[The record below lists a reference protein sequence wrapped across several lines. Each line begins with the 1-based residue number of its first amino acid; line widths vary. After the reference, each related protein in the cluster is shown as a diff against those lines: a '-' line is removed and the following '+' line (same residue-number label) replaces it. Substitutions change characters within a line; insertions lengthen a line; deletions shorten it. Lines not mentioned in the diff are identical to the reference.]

1 VNATSKPDDL
11 EGEPVAHDNLESTYL
26 AYLDALNGRRFDE
39 LDRYVCDE
47 LVYNDKLLTR
57 QEYADMIAADV
68 RAVPDLRYEAHLL
81 STGGDLVACRL
92 WFDCTPTSTFL
103 GLEPTGSAVSF
114 AEHVF
119 YRFEGGRIA
128 HVWSL
133 IDRDAVA
140 SQFSR

>member
-1 VNATSKPDDL
+1 MRRPRLVSEILQLSRRGACSWGLDQTKVLSLTEVEVLEEIGILAGKSDDL
-11 EGEPVAHDNLESTYL
+11 E
-26 AYLDALNGRRFDE
+26 
-39 LDRYVCDE
+39 
-47 LVYNDKLLTR
+47 
-57 QEYADMIAADV
+57 
-68 RAVPDLRYEAHLL
+68 AVPDLRFEAHLL

-103 GLEPTGSAVSF
+103 GLEPTGRAVSF

-140 SQFSR
+140 SQFSC

>member
-1 VNATSKPDDL
+1 M
-11 EGEPVAHDNLESTYL
+11 AHENLESTYL

-47 LVYNDKLLTR
+47 LVYNDTLLTR
-57 QEYADMIAADV
+57 QEYADMIAEDA
-68 RAVPDLRYEAHLL
+68 RAAPDLCFEPHLL
-81 STGGDLVACRL
+81 SIDGDMVACRL

-103 GLEPTGSAVSF
+103 GLEPTGRAISF

-140 SQFSR
+140 TQFSPGEGPEQRHAGGC